1 MSACQVLVWVDDAR
15 PYQDA
20 IEKRGIAGRVQLHAL
35 PRGQQPASELLAGAE
50 VLLAWDAPVGLLDHM
65 PTLAWLQAQTVGAE
79 SWLARPDLRND
90 IVLTVARGTH
100 RVQMPETILGAL
112 FWITKPFR
120 HAMADQ
126 VDARWTR
133 RIGEPLAGKTLCI
146 VGLGTIGTELAR
158 KAEAL
163 ELRVIGVS
171 RRSVDVA
178 HVETVYTTA
187 EAEQAFAQA
196 DYVVLLIPQTPE
208 NENFMNASRLAAMKP
223 DAWLLNFAR
232 GTAVDD
238 SALIAAL
245 NAKAIGGAILD
256 VFREEPLP
264 QHNPLWRTP
273 GVLVLPH
280 VGGLHPR
287 RDELV
292 AELFAANLEH
302 WLDGEPLQGTVDR
315 DRGY

>member
-1 MSACQVLVWVDDAR
+1 MSACQVLAWVDDAR
-15 PYQDA
+15 PYEEA
-20 IEKRGIAGRVQLHAL
+20 IERRGIVGRVQLHAL
-35 PRGQQPASELLAGAE
+35 ARAQQPSRELLDGAE
-50 VLLAWDAPVGLLDHM
+50 VLLAWDAPVGLLVRM
-65 PTLAWLQAQTVGAE
+65 RALRWLQAQTVGAE
-79 SWLARPDLRND
+79 GWLARPDLRND

-126 VDARWTR
+126 AHARWTR
-133 RIGEPLAGKTLCI
+133 RMGEPLAGKTLCI
-146 VGLGTIGTELAR
+146 VGLGTIGSELAR
-158 KAEAL
+158 KAQAL
-163 ELRVIGVS
+163 ELRVIGVA
-171 RRSVDVA
+171 RRAVPVPHVD
-178 HVETVYTTA
+178 TVYATA

-196 DYVVLLIPQTPE
+196 DFVVLLIPQTPE
-208 NENFMNASRLAAMKP
+208 NENFMNAPRLAAMKP

-232 GTAVDD
+232 GAAVDD
-238 SALIAAL
+238 NALIAAL

>member
-1 MSACQVLVWVDDAR
+1 MSGCQVLAWVDDAR
-15 PYQDA
+15 PYEDA
-20 IEKRGIAGRVQLHAL
+20 IERRGIAARVQLHAL
-35 PRGQQPASELLAGAE
+35 PRAQQPEPGLLDGAE
-50 VLLAWDAPVGLLDHM
+50 VLLAWDAPAGLLDRM
-65 PTLAWLQAQTVGAE
+65 PSLRWLQAQTVAAE
-79 SWLARPDLRND
+79 SWLARPDVRDD
-90 IVLTVARGTH
+90 IVLTVARGVH

-126 VDARWTR
+126 VHARWTR
-133 RIGEPLAGKTLCI
+133 RMGEPLAGKTLCI
-146 VGLGTIGTELAR
+146 VGLGTIGSELAR
-158 KAEAL
+158 KAQAL

-171 RRSVDVA
+171 RRAVAVSHVDK
-178 HVETVYTTA
+178 VYTTA

-196 DYVVLLIPQTPE
+196 DFVVLLIPQTPE
-208 NENFMNASRLAAMKP
+208 NENFMNATRLAAMKP

-232 GTAVDD
+232 GAVVDD
-238 SALIAAL
+238 NALIAVL

-264 QHNPLWRTP
+264 EHNALWRTP

-292 AELFAANLEH
+292 AELFAANLER
-302 WLDGEPLQGTVDR
+302 WLDREPLQGTVDR

>member
-15 PYQDA
+15 PYEQA

-35 PRGQQPASELLAGAE
+35 PRGQQPTPELLDGAE
-50 VLLAWDAPVGLLDHM
+50 VLLAWDAPAGLLDHM
-65 PTLAWLQAQTVGAE
+65 PSLRWLQAQTVAAE
-79 SWLARPDLRND
+79 SWLARPDLRSG
-90 IVLTVARGTH
+90 ITLTVARGVH

-120 HAMADQ
+120 HAMMDQ
-126 VDARWTR
+126 VHARWTR
-133 RIGEPLAGKTLCI
+133 RMGEPLAGKTLCI
-146 VGLGTIGTELAR
+146 VGLGTIGCELAR
-158 KAEAL
+158 KAQAL
-163 ELRVIGVS
+163 ELRVIGVA
-171 RRSVDVA
+171 RRAAAVPHVD
-178 HVETVYTTA
+178 TVYATA

-196 DYVVLLIPQTPE
+196 DFVVLLIPQTPE
-208 NENFMNASRLAAMKP
+208 NENFMNARRLAAMKP
-223 DAWLLNFAR
+223 DAWLLNFSR

-238 SALIAAL
+238 SALLAAL
-245 NAKAIGGAILD
+245 NAKAIGGAVLD

-264 QHNPLWRTP
+264 EHDPFWRTP

-292 AELFAANLEH
+292 AELFATNLER
-302 WLDGEPLQGTVDR
+302 WLDGELLQGSVNR
-315 DRGY
+315 ERGY

>member
-15 PYQDA
+15 PYEEA
-20 IEKRGIAGRVQLHAL
+20 IERRGIAGRVQLHAL
-35 PRGQQPASELLAGAE
+35 ARAQQPPRELLDGAE
-50 VLLAWDAPVGLLDHM
+50 VLLAWDAPAGLLARM
-65 PTLAWLQAQTVGAE
+65 RSLRWLQAQTVGAE
-79 SWLARPDLRND
+79 GWLARPDLRND

-126 VDARWTR
+126 AHARWTR
-133 RIGEPLAGKTLCI
+133 RMGEPLAGKTLCI
-146 VGLGTIGTELAR
+146 VGLGTIGSELAR
-158 KAEAL
+158 KAQAL
-163 ELRVIGVS
+163 ELRVIGVA
-171 RRSVDVA
+171 RRTVAVPHVD
-178 HVETVYTTA
+178 TIYTSA

-196 DYVVLLIPQTPE
+196 DFVVLVIPQTPE
-208 NENFMNASRLAAMKP
+208 NENFMNAPRLAAMRP

-232 GTAVDD
+232 GAAVDD
-238 SALIAAL
+238 NALIAAL

-264 QHNPLWRTP
+264 EHNPLWRTP

-302 WLDGEPLQGTVDR
+302 WLDGKPLQGTVDR
-315 DRGY
+315 ERGY

>member
-1 MSACQVLVWVDDAR
+1 MSPCQVLAWVDDTR
-15 PYQDA
+15 PYEEA
-20 IEKRGIAGRVQLHAL
+20 IERRGIAGRVQLHAL
-35 PRGQQPASELLAGAE
+35 ARAQQPSRELLDGAE
-50 VLLAWDAPVGLLDHM
+50 VLLAWDAPVGLLARM
-65 PTLAWLQAQTVGAE
+65 RSLRWLQAQTVGAE
-79 SWLARPDLRND
+79 GWLARPDLRND

-126 VDARWTR
+126 AHARWTR
-133 RIGEPLAGKTLCI
+133 RMGEPLAGKTLCI
-146 VGLGTIGTELAR
+146 VGLGTIGSELAR
-158 KAEAL
+158 KAQAL
-163 ELRVIGVS
+163 ELRVIGVA
-171 RRSVDVA
+171 RRAVAVPHVDM
-178 HVETVYTTA
+178 VYTTA

-196 DYVVLLIPQTPE
+196 DFVVLLIPQTPE
-208 NENFMNASRLAAMKP
+208 NENFMNAPRLAAMKP

-232 GTAVDD
+232 GAAVDD
-238 SALIAAL
+238 NALIAAL
-245 NAKAIGGAILD
+245 NVKAIGGAILD

-264 QHNPLWRTP
+264 PHNPLWRTP

>member
-1 MSACQVLVWVDDAR
+1 MSACQVLAWVDDAR
-15 PYQDA
+15 PYEEA
-20 IEKRGIAGRVQLHAL
+20 IERRGIAGRVQLHAL
-35 PRGQQPASELLAGAE
+35 PRAQQPDPELLDGAE
-50 VLLAWDAPVGLLDHM
+50 VLLAWDAPAGLLDRM
-65 PTLAWLQAQTVGAE
+65 PSLRWLQAQTVAAE
-79 SWLARPDLRND
+79 SWLARPDVRDD
-90 IVLTVARGTH
+90 IVLTVARGVH

-126 VDARWTR
+126 VHARWTR
-133 RIGEPLAGKTLCI
+133 RMGEPLAGKTLCI
-146 VGLGTIGTELAR
+146 VGLGTIGSELAR
-158 KAEAL
+158 KAQAL

-171 RRSVDVA
+171 RRAVAVLHVDA
-178 HVETVYTTA
+178 VYATA

-196 DYVVLLIPQTPE
+196 DFVVLLIPQTPE
-208 NENFMNASRLAAMKP
+208 NENFMNAARLAAMKP

-232 GTAVDD
+232 GAVVDD
-238 SALIAAL
+238 NALIAAL

-264 QHNPLWRTP
+264 EHNALWRTP

-292 AELFAANLEH
+292 AELFATNLER
-302 WLDGEPLQGTVDR
+302 WLDREPLQGTVDR

>member
-1 MSACQVLVWVDDAR
+1 MNACQVLAWVDDAR
-15 PYQDA
+15 PYEEA
-20 IEKRGIAGRVQLHAL
+20 IERRGIAGRVQLHAL
-35 PRGQQPASELLAGAE
+35 PRGQQPAPELLDGAK
-50 VLLAWDAPVGLLDHM
+50 VLLAWDAPAGLLVRM
-65 PTLAWLQAQTVGAE
+65 PSLRWLQAQTVGAE
-79 SWLARPDLRND
+79 SWLARSDLRND
-90 IVLTVARGTH
+90 IVLTVARGVH

-126 VDARWTR
+126 VQARWTR
-133 RIGEPLAGKTLCI
+133 RMGEPLAEKTLCI
-146 VGLGTIGTELAR
+146 VGLGTIGIELAR
-158 KAEAL
+158 KAQAL

-171 RRSVDVA
+171 RRPVAVPHVDM
-178 HVETVYTTA
+178 VYAAA
-187 EAEQAFAQA
+187 EAEQAFNQA
-196 DYVVLLIPQTPE
+196 DFVVLLIPQTAE
-208 NENFMNASRLAAMKP
+208 NENFMNAARLAAMKP

-238 SALIAAL
+238 CALIAAL

-264 QHNPLWRTP
+264 EHNPLWRTP

-315 DRGY
+315 ARGY